1 MHPLATTLPAGAERV
16 KSDCMTILL
25 TDLAIQLGTGNG
37 ARAAIDHISLS
48 FEAREQ
54 VAIIGP
60 SGAGKTTLLHTLA
73 IAHKPLSGSLSMRG
87 CDPWQQDDDTRHK
100 MRAEIFLAP
109 QQPPLPPRQRVV
121 NAVLAGRLPQMS
133 TVAALRSLIYPLDAP
148 AAQRALARFKL
159 EDKLTLRCDRLSG
172 GERQRVGLARML
184 LSNAPLILL
193 DEPVSS
199 LDPVLGAAALQTVQE
214 EAAARRATL
223 VVSLHDVNLAR
234 TRFPRLIGIRE
245 GRVQFDVRAA
255 DLRDEQ
261 LAALYGSELS
271 LAASDFTLPD
281 PIGEAPKLTRCF

>member
-1 MHPLATTLPAGAERV
+1 
-16 KSDCMTILL
+16 MTILL
-25 TDLAIQLGTGNG
+25 TDLAIQLGTGSG

-73 IAHKPLSGSLSMRG
+73 IAHKPLSGSLSIRG
-87 CDPWQQDDDTRHK
+87 RNPWQLDDDTRHK

-133 TVAALRSLIYPLDAP
+133 TVAALRSLIYPLDA
-148 AAQRALARFKL
+148 QRALARFKL

-184 LSNAPLILL
+184 LSNAPLLLL

-214 EAAARRATL
+214 EAAARGATL

-261 LAALYGSELS
+261 LAALYGAELS